1 MKFKIEFIALLSTIS
16 LNLAAQRLPFP
27 QHVKYATGS
36 IKPNHL
42 TQQQLDK
49 QVTTF
54 YTQWKSRYVKSSC
67 TPGENYIWFE
77 RPGNKQCV
85 SEGQG
90 YGMMI
95 TALMAGFDPS
105 AKATFDGLYRYYKSH
120 PAKAGQHLMAWAQTR
135 DCKNTDHSSA
145 TDGDMDIAYA
155 LLLANK
161 QWGFLSGSK
170 VGGSGSINY
179 LHEARLLL
187 ADIMRYEINPKTY
200 TILISNGA
208 EYDSDD
214 YYDTRSSD
222 FMPSHLRA
230 FRAATKDERW
240 DKVLNNTY
248 SLFIGMQNKYSPEAG
263 LIPDFIQSVNHNPRP
278 AKAHYLESKYDGAYN
293 YNACRV
299 PWRIGVDY
307 LLYGDARAKTITGK
321 INLWLRETTKGNP
334 DNISAG
340 YSLEGNDLPQRYF
353 EALSFIGPFTVSAMT
368 DSKNQ
373 QWLNSVYYYLLHFK
387 LKDYDYYD
395 NSIKMMDMIII
406 SGNYWRG

>member
-1 MKFKIEFIALLSTIS
+1 MKLRLFYYLLLSFIS
-16 LNLAAQRLPFP
+16 FELPAQRLPFP
-27 QHVKYATGS
+27 QHVKYAAGS

-49 QVTTF
+49 QVSTF
-54 YTQWKSRYVKSSC
+54 YTQWKSRYVRQVC
-67 TPGENYIWFE
+67 TTGENYIWFE

-95 TALMAGFDPS
+95 TVLMAGFDPS

-120 PAKAGQHLMAWAQTR
+120 PAKAGQRLMAWAQGK

-155 LLLANK
+155 LLMADK
-161 QWGFLSGSK
+161 QWGSN
-170 VGGSGSINY
+170 GGIDY
-179 LHEARLLL
+179 VVEAKLLL
-187 ADIMRYEINPKTY
+187 ADVMRYEINPKTFS
-200 TILISNGA
+200 ILISNGA
-208 EYDSDD
+208 EYDSSD

-230 FRAATKDERW
+230 FEAATKDKRW
-240 DKVLNNTY
+240 GKVLDNTY
-248 SLFIGMQNKYSPEAG
+248 KLFIAMQNKYSPDAG
-263 LIPDFIQSVNHNPRP
+263 LMPDFIQNVNHPRP

-307 LLYGDARAKTITGK
+307 LLYGDARAKTITTK
-321 INLWLRETTKGNP
+321 INRWLRGTTKDNP

-340 YSLEGNDLPQRYF
+340 YSLQGNDLPQRYF
-353 EALSFIGPFTVSAMT
+353 EALSFIGPFAVSAAT

-373 QWLNSVYYYLLHFK
+373 QWLNAVWDYLLHFK

-395 NSIKMMDMIII
+395 NSINMLDMIIV
-406 SGNYWRG
+406 SGNYWRVVAN

>member
-1 MKFKIEFIALLSTIS
+1 MIRRIWPFIVL
-16 LNLAAQRLPFP
+16 LNLSVTLHAQRMPFP
-27 QHVKYATGS
+27 RHVKYAPGS

-42 TQQQLDK
+42 SQQQLDK

-54 YTQWKSRYVKSSC
+54 YIQWKKRYVKHSC
-67 TPGENYIWFE
+67 TPGEDYIWFE
-77 RPGNKQCV
+77 RPGNKQSV

-95 TALMAGFDPS
+95 TALMAGYDPS
-105 AKATFDGLYRYYKSH
+105 AKATFDALFRHYKSH
-120 PAKAGQHLMAWAQTR
+120 PAKSGQHLMGWAQGKG
-135 DCKNTDHSSA
+135 CKNTDHSSA

-155 LLLANK
+155 LLLADK
-161 QWGFLSGSK
+161 EWGSSGLM
-170 VGGSGSINY
+170 NY
-179 LHEARLLL
+179 SHEARLLL

-200 TILISNGA
+200 NILISNGA
-208 EYDSDD
+208 EYDSAD

-222 FMPSHLRA
+222 FMPLHLRA
-230 FRAATKDERW
+230 FKAATGDARW

-248 SLFIGMQNKYSPEAG
+248 RLFITMQNRYSPDAG
-263 LIPDFIQSVNHNPRP
+263 LLPDFIRNVKHPRP
-278 AKAHYLESKYDGAYN
+278 AKAYYLESKYDGAYN

-307 LLYGDARAKTITGK
+307 LLNGDARAKAITGK
-321 INLWLRETTKGNP
+321 INRWLRETTKGNP

-353 EALSFIGPFTVSAMT
+353 EALSFIGPFAVSAMT
-368 DSKNQ
+368 ESRNQ
-373 QWLNSVYYYLLHFK
+373 QWLNSVWDYLIRFK

-395 NSIKMMDMIII
+395 NSIKMLDMIII
-406 SGNYWRG
+406 SGNYWGP